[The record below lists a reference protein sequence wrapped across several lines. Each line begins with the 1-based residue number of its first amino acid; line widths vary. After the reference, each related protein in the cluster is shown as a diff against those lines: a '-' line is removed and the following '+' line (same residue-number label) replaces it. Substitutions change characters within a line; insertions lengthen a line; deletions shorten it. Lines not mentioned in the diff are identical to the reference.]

1 MSLPS
6 SLSSSCNT
14 WYEWSTAGTIGGRF
28 FSGSEPRGVDDHLS
42 FFDTPLFRTLDF
54 LEQLRA
60 NNATDLDAITPGG
73 RIMGAYWPSGQGES
87 FLASGLWNFHFFA
100 TDSDDNSN
108 IDGNDGNGEEGWLS
122 ANLGFGVGNTTS
134 NSPAIVTG
142 GSGSYLG
149 AIGRIQTMAISSD
162 PFIIQYEFC
171 SEEAKP
177 FDTSDCKDVF
187 EWSSFGS
194 GEIDGESFS
203 GSVLAAPHTGVAN
216 TPIFGSKNVE
226 SSPLTGRLVAQY
238 FLDSIT
244 TASGSFN
251 FQFFPDAGP
260 KDGNDSVTSPSSDA
274 VSINFGFGPLD
285 TTIFGSFTR
294 GTPNIIVGG
303 TGAFAGLVGSMRD
316 RAVNSDPLVFNY
328 QICPSQ
334 DAKPA
339 QEVMNSPCRKI
350 YEWSTGGE
358 FDEYRFSG
366 SVEYDGGAIGVFD
379 TPFFDE
385 PDVANA
391 NVSGRVMGYYVP
403 NKAGS
408 VAGKWNFAFFDN
420 DHDPLGDV
428 PTEHED
434 WIAAS
439 LGFYQD
445 GADKSTQDGVPNI
458 IIGGSGAFA
467 AFSGT
472 ITSNVISSDPF
483 VIQWEICPPGAKG
496 GDAASRDEPMDG
508 SSASGVIERYYHF
521 LLSLVATVYAIWS
534 LM

>member
-6 SLSSSCNT
+6 SLSSSCQT
-14 WYEWSTAGTIGGRF
+14 WYEWSTAGTIGGRY

-42 FFDTPLFRTLDF
+42 FFDTPLFRKLDF
-54 LEQLRA
+54 LEQMRA
-60 NNATDLDAITPGG
+60 NNATDLAAIIPDG
-73 RIMGAYWPSGQGES
+73 RIMGAYWPSGEGES
-87 FLASGLWNFHFFA
+87 FLASGLWNFHFFG
-100 TDSDDNSN
+100 DE
-108 IDGNDGNGEEGWLS
+108 GGWLS
-122 ANLGFGVGNTTS
+122 ANLGFGVGNSTS
-134 NSPAIVTG
+134 SSPAVVTG

-149 AIGRIQTMAISSD
+149 AMGRIETMVLSSD
-162 PFIIQYEFC
+162 PFVIQYEFC
-171 SEEAKP
+171 SEEAKT
-177 FDTSDCKDVF
+177 FDKSDCKDVF

-194 GEIDGESFS
+194 GEIDGEIFS

-216 TPIFGSKNVE
+216 TPIFASQDVE
-226 SSPLTGRLVAQY
+226 TSPLIGRLVAQY

-251 FQFFPDAGP
+251 FQFFPDAGL
-260 KDGNDSVTSPSSDA
+260 KDDVNNSGTVETSAGA

-285 TTIFGSFTR
+285 TTMFGSFTR

-339 QEVMNSPCRKI
+339 QEVMTSPCRKI
-350 YEWSTGGE
+350 YEWSTSGE
-358 FDEYRFSG
+358 FNEYRFSG
-366 SVEYDGGAIGVFD
+366 SVEYEGGAIGVFD
-379 TPFFDE
+379 TPFFDQ

-403 NKAGS
+403 NKGGS
-408 VAGKWNFAFFDN
+408 VVGNWNFAFFDH

-458 IIGGSGAFA
+458 IMGGSGAFA

-472 ITSNVISSDPF
+472 ITSNVISSEPF
-483 VIQWEICPPGAKG
+483 VIDLEICSSGAKG
-496 GDAASRDEPMDG
+496 GDAASGDKPMDG
-508 SSASGVIERYYHF
+508 SSASGGIERCCHF
-521 LLSLVATVYAIWS
+521 LLSLIATVYAIWCS
-534 LM
+534 IM